1 MYKETPLTVAEEV
14 VLQHAAEKLIALHG
28 GDMLKALKAAML
40 HNGYLE
46 GRSNRSPKQFRGS
59 SISTTTALWL
69 RTRRP
74 DACREIIRPG

>member
-1 MYKETPLTVAEEV
+1 MAEEV
-14 VLQHAAEKLIALHG
+14 ELQHAAEKLIARHG

-46 GRSNRSPKQFRGS
+46 GQIEQIAEAVPGLININYDGPM
-59 SISTTTALWL
+59 L

>member
-14 VLQHAAEKLIALHG
+14 ELQHAAEKLIARHG

-46 GRSNRSPKQFRGS
+46 GQIEQIAEAVPGLINIHYDGPMASN
-59 SISTTTALWL
+59 
-69 RTRRP
+69 
-74 DACREIIRPG
+74 

>member
-14 VLQHAAEKLIALHG
+14 ELQQAAEKLIARHG

-46 GRSNRSPKQFRGS
+46 GQIEQIAAAVPGLIKIHYDSPMASN
-59 SISTTTALWL
+59 
-69 RTRRP
+69 
-74 DACREIIRPG
+74 

>member
-14 VLQHAAEKLIALHG
+14 ALQHAAEKLIARHG

-46 GRSNRSPKQFRGS
+46 GQIEQIAEAVPGLINIHYDGPMASN
-59 SISTTTALWL
+59 
-69 RTRRP
+69 
-74 DACREIIRPG
+74 